1 MSTSKNKKVCVTGK
15 LDMTRNQITE
25 HLAKFGFQ
33 VTNTVTKDCIA
44 LISGDSDATS
54 SKAKRAESLGIKI
67 INYWD
72 NRAEILKG
80 IV

>member
-1 MSTSKNKKVCVTGK
+1 
-15 LDMTRNQITE
+15 
-25 HLAKFGFQ
+25 
-33 VTNTVTKDCIA
+33 VTNTVTKDCVA
-44 LISGDSDATS
+44 LISGDDNPSS

-67 INYWD
+67 INYWN